1 MTNDDE
7 RSDLD
12 RGQRLSWP
20 SSNPGAAYVSLP
32 GGTGAAAFFRPDRI
46 ARARLAALE
55 LRAHIP
61 HPSRTVDCELRDVS
75 QNGVALHWPVEAAV
89 PSVAEVFDPVTIT
102 VDQREVY
109 RGGLQVISVR
119 EEGNETIVGGSF
131 LEGLLNTDD
140 LLTLQ
145 QVRSAR
151 GGGLLDLDHRSRAWS
166 APGNETYKAGVCE
179 MRLFLEDARE
189 QLTRLENDL
198 PFEVVNGTG
207 DAPLREVLIEELH
220 AGFVSNFLGLERHI
234 DEALRGAS
242 PEESAALRHLSQRH
256 LDPLLMQ
263 APFFHRA
270 RSKPLGYPGDFILMK
285 YIYESRFEGASLFS
299 RALHLAATE
308 TDGARMIRGRKD
320 LLRDQMS
327 LRVHEPGGKPI
338 SIALVGSGPC
348 EEVLELLRNLR
359 PGHRPLRCVL
369 FDQARD
375 ALSYSLSRLRPLA
388 ENAPGEV
395 KLVFLHESIRELLK
409 GPTVYS
415 RQGPFDLV
423 VCSGLLD
430 YLPRPN
436 AVALCSNLAAS
447 LFPGGTLF
455 VGNVVPELR
464 TRWLLEHH
472 LDWFVIYR
480 SREELHSIAADCA
493 ADVDIEPLEEASG
506 YNPFVAIHRHE

>member
-1 MTNDDE
+1 MSQEDE
-7 RSDLD
+7 PRAEEH
-12 RGQRLSWP
+12 GQRLSWP
-20 SSNPGAAYVSLP
+20 SSNPGTNYANLA

-46 ARARLAALE
+46 ARARLAALT
-55 LRAHIP
+55 LRAHVP
-61 HPSRTVDCELRDVS
+61 LASRTVDCELRDVS
-75 QNGVALHWPVEAAV
+75 QNGVALHWPAEVEAPHV
-89 PSVAEVFDPVTIT
+89 GTVLDPATIT

-109 RGGLQVISVR
+109 RGGFEVISVR
-119 EEGNETIVGGSF
+119 EEGSETIVGGSF

-151 GGGLLDLDHRSRAWS
+151 GGGLLDLDPASRAWS
-166 APGNETYKAGVCE
+166 APGHTAYKAGVCE

-189 QLTRLENDL
+189 QLVRLENDL

-207 DAPLREVLIEELH
+207 ETPLREVLIEELH
-220 AGFVSNFLGLERHI
+220 GGFVRNFLGLAHRI
-234 DEALRGAS
+234 DEAFRGVGPA
-242 PEESAALRHLSQRH
+242 ESDALRHLSQRH
-256 LDPLLMQ
+256 LDALLMQ

-285 YIYESRFEGASLFS
+285 YIYESRFEGANLFS

-327 LRVHEPGGKPI
+327 MRVHQPGKGPI
-338 SIALVGSGPC
+338 SMALVGSGPC
-348 EEVLELLRNLR
+348 EEVLELLRGLR
-359 PGHRPLRCVL
+359 PGHRPIRCVL

-375 ALSYSLSRLRPLA
+375 ALSYSLARLRPLA
-388 ENAPGEV
+388 EAAPGEV

-409 GPTVYS
+409 GPTVYA

-430 YLPRPN
+430 YLVPPS
-436 AVALCSNLAAS
+436 AVALCANLVAS
-447 LFPGGTLF
+447 LLPGGTLF

-472 LDWFVIYR
+472 LDWFVHYR
-480 SREELHSIAADCA
+480 TREELYGIAADCA
-493 ADVDIEPLEEASG
+493 TDIEIEPLEEASG
-506 YNPFVAIHRHE
+506 YNPFVAIHKRP